1 MDSNRAP
8 STELKTVITDKIRN
22 KISAGQVISRESK
35 ATAITIS
42 IEVTTPPYSPS
53 TDLFGL
59 TFGASFF
66 LPNLRPTKYAP
77 LSAPH
82 TSKNRYITHHGELCQ
97 TEKIAV
103 TAAEIST
110 TPMPFRLALYQPSY
124 SG

>member
-1 MDSNRAP
+1 MDSNRTP
-8 STELKTVITDKIRN
+8 KTELKTVTIDKIRN
-22 KISAGQVISRESK
+22 RLSSAQVISRYKE

-42 IEVTTPPYSPS
+42 IEVTIPPYSPS

-82 TSKNRYITHHGELCQ
+82 TSRNRYINHQGEFCQ

-103 TAAEIST
+103 TAAEIKII
-110 TPMPFRLALYQPSY
+110 PRPCRLTLYQPS
-124 SG
+124 